1 MTNTTAIQNL
11 VNDLV
16 KVNGIFGLYSYA
28 SAVDPATVLNNL
40 TSKTSDELL
49 DYLEQACVSST
60 TISNFENIFSQSNGT
75 SLLTSLLSTYNGGF
89 SYNINQGNS
98 NLTGSTGNDLI
109 VNIDDITGSLTGN
122 AGNDLLLNASSASST
137 LKGGD
142 GDDVLANLSTAS
154 STLEGGSGNDLL
166 VSISTATSTL
176 NGDAGNDTLINLGY
190 NAQMSG
196 GDGADVLVGWDG
208 NDTLTGGNGA
218 DNLSGGAGADKLTG
232 GSGNDTVTGGGGADT
247 FQFSAE
253 YGITSWQK
261 IGFFKFPIKFGW
273 QNRSGIDVIKDFNA
287 SQGDIIEIDTN
298 SSSSAATLRSNLSF
312 NASTGQLSF
321 AGNVVATLEG
331 VTSFNTSSV
340 QFMLQTVWE
349 CETEPLSIANTDMQ
363 SLENALAFI
372 EEAVYKHSGEPLT
385 DLQKLILRAAWEGN
399 QKTYSQIA
407 AEYNYSD
414 KYLQQVVG
422 PKLWQLISNA
432 LGQKVT

>member
-1 MTNTTAIQNL
+1 MPGCISQTEKINKLTAQTTATEAPMTNTTAIQNL

-28 SAVDPATVLNNL
+28 IAVAPETVLNNL
-40 TSKTSDELL
+40 TSNNYDELL
-49 DYLEQACVSST
+49 EYLEQVGVSST
-60 TISNFENIFSQSNGT
+60 TISNFENIFSQSNVT
-75 SLLTSLLSTYNGGF
+75 SVLTSLLSTYNGSF

-154 STLEGGSGNDLL
+154 STLEGGSGNDVL

-176 NGDAGNDTLINLGY
+176 NGDAGNDVLINLGY

-196 GDGADVLVGWDG
+196 GDGKDVLVGWDG

-253 YGITSWQK
+253 YGSYITTWK
-261 IGFFKFPIKFGW
+261 TIGWFKMPVINMGW
-273 QNRSGIDVIKDFNA
+273 QNTSGIDVIKDFNA
-287 SQGDIIEIDTN
+287 SQKDIIQIDTN
-298 SSSSAATLRSNLSF
+298 SSSSADTLRASLSF
-312 NASTGQLSF
+312 NSSTSQLSF

-331 VTSFNTSSV
+331 VTSFNTSNV
-340 QFMLQTVWE
+340 QF
-349 CETEPLSIANTDMQ
+349 I
-363 SLENALAFI
+363 
-372 EEAVYKHSGEPLT
+372 
-385 DLQKLILRAAWEGN
+385 
-399 QKTYSQIA
+399 
-407 AEYNYSD
+407 
-414 KYLQQVVG
+414 
-422 PKLWQLISNA
+422 
-432 LGQKVT
+432 